1 MDARAHVALRIPS
14 GGRALWPGALKIFSV
29 LARKNTGARYTGN
42 KAAVQSIIGPELT
55 VTGDLISDGEIL
67 VDGRIEGHI
76 KTHALT
82 IGEGGTI
89 KGVVTAGEVLV
100 AGTMDGK
107 IRAKT
112 VSLAS
117 TGRIQGYAW
126 QDNLAGSGH
135 ARSSGRARRRHMAL
149 AALFLGVVAFSI
161 YASVVYL
168 SYSAR
173 LAARTAYERAMAERD
188 VAALPPRDSYRDFL
202 SALLHPFATLAE
214 ARLESQRELAALRE
228 RNAKLG
234 LEMARLEH
242 ELAHS
247 RTERDRFSSV
257 EEALTSWRD
266 RLESELADM
275 HRRNEATTTQLE
287 NLEQKL
293 ASLAA
298 ERDKVGLE
306 RAALASHVG
315 ELEQHL
321 DLLQSDQK
329 VLVSRLK
336 EGTTSNA
343 TAVERTPSNAIAVE
357 RTPSNAIAVER
368 ALVLSIIHHESS
380 FNPMAIS
387 RKGALGLMQLMPM
400 TARQTADGLGL
411 DYASRRLTEDPD
423 YNIRLGSAYLGQLLD
438 NFDGNYVLALAAYN
452 AGATRVRKWLR
463 ANGDPRSPEV
473 DAFDWI
479 EMIPYEETRNF
490 VQGVLDSLRLYREPL
505 GGTRA
510 DVSFLRETGDS
521 SGPEP
526 AVNAP

>member
-1 MDARAHVALRIPS
+1 MSARWPS
-14 GGRALWPGALKIFSV
+14 GMWPRCRRAIAIATFFPRSCTRSQRSPK
-29 LARKNTGARYTGN
+29 
-42 KAAVQSIIGPELT
+42 PE
-55 VTGDLISDGEIL
+55 
-67 VDGRIEGHI
+67 
-76 KTHALT
+76 
-82 IGEGGTI
+82 
-89 KGVVTAGEVLV
+89 
-100 AGTMDGK
+100 
-107 IRAKT
+107 
-112 VSLAS
+112 
-117 TGRIQGYAW
+117 
-126 QDNLAGSGH
+126 
-135 ARSSGRARRRHMAL
+135 
-149 AALFLGVVAFSI
+149 
-161 YASVVYL
+161 
-168 SYSAR
+168 
-173 LAARTAYERAMAERD
+173 
-188 VAALPPRDSYRDFL
+188 
-202 SALLHPFATLAE
+202 
-214 ARLESQRELAALRE
+214 LESQRELAALRE

-257 EEALTSWRD
+257 EEALTSRRD

-321 DLLQSDQK
+321 DSLQSDQK

-510 DVSFLRETGDS
+510 ERQLLAGDGRFERPRAGRERSLSRNRGPKRSRIAEAQVRLPTVEPQGWGASSRRRRNPVTETRASERQKERAPAQPGCAFSTTAPSVPEDAPAAARRAFAQLATSPSAAAELKFLQLPSNRAPCSIDMLSFQIS
-521 SGPEP
+521 P
-526 AVNAP
+526 

>member
-14 GGRALWPGALKIFSV
+14 GGRALWPGALRIFSV

-42 KAAVQSIIGPELT
+42 KAAVTSIIGPELT

-100 AGTMDGK
+100 AGTMNGK

-117 TGRIQGYAW
+117 TARIQGYAW

-135 ARSSGRARRRHMAL
+135 ARSSGHARRRHMAL

-173 LAARTAYERAMAERD
+173 LAARTAYERAMAEQD
-188 VAALPPRDSYRDFL
+188 VAAPAPRDSYRDFL
-202 SALLHPFATLAE
+202 SALLHPLATLAN

-257 EEALTSWRD
+257 EEALTRRRE

-293 ASLAA
+293 VDLAA

-321 DLLQSDQK
+321 DSLQSDQK

-343 TAVERTPSNAIAVE
+343 
-357 RTPSNAIAVER
+357 IAVER
-368 ALVLSIIHHESS
+368 ALVLSIIHHESA

-452 AGATRVRKWLR
+452 AGTTRVRKWLR

-490 VQGVLDSLRLYREPL
+490 VQGVLDSLQLYREPL

-521 SGPEP
+521 NGPEP